1 MLLLGAS
8 VMTLAWI
15 VLALGNDRQASWMA
29 VLAAIQLSWML
40 HLGTLPRSGL
50 RVAITLASIA
60 TVCLLA
66 NWGIIA
72 GRVGMMMGLDLVSSA
87 QRLGPHLAWTYTT
100 LFNGVTDLCWIIAA
114 LFTGWWLARPR
125 RRP

>member
-8 VMTLAWI
+8 VMTLAWV

-29 VLAAIQLSWML
+29 VLAAIQMSWML

-50 RVAITLASIA
+50 RVAITLASVVM
-60 TVCLLA
+60 VCLLA

-72 GRVGMMMGLDLVSSA
+72 GRVGMMMGLDLFSSA
-87 QRLGPHLAWTYTT
+87 QRLGPHLAWTYAT
-100 LFNGVTDLCWIIAA
+100 LFNGPADVCWIIAA
-114 LFTGWWLARPR
+114 LLTGWWLARPR